1 MSKYQLLGDYA
12 CRLDTKGR
20 LKLPADLLK
29 QLMRGNVHRFVLK
42 KSPDGCLV
50 LYPED
55 VWQEKTKCIEG
66 LNPLIK
72 EERALKRAFYRGAR
86 YVRLDEAGRI
96 LIPQAL
102 LEFAGI
108 ERSVVVLAMGDEVE
122 IWNEAAYR
130 ASEAEDQ
137 RVQEEVPRRIW
148 SSGERG
154 AHDD

>member
-1 MSKYQLLGDYA
+1 MTKYQLLGDYA
-12 CRLDTKGR
+12 CRLDAKGR

-86 YVRLDEAGRI
+86 YVRLDEVGRI
-96 LIPQAL
+96 HIPPAL
-102 LEFAGI
+102 LEYAGI
-108 ERSVVVLAMGDEVE
+108 DRLVMVLAMGDEVE
-122 IWNEAAYR
+122 IWSEAAYR
-130 ASEAEDQ
+130 ASEAEDLK
-137 RVQEEVPRRIW
+137 VQEEVPRRIW
-148 SSGERG
+148 NSGEQG
-154 AHDD
+154 AQND

>member
-12 CRLDTKGR
+12 CRIDVKGR

-29 QLMRGNVHRFVLK
+29 QLMRKDVHRFVLK

-96 LIPQAL
+96 LIPPGL
-102 LEFAGI
+102 LAYAGI
-108 ERSVVVLAMGDEVE
+108 DRSVVVLAMGDEVE
-122 IWNEAAYR
+122 IWSEEAYR
-130 ASEAEDQ
+130 VSEADDQ
-137 RVQEEVPRRIW
+137 RVQEVVPRRIW
-148 SSGERG
+148 SSGEREVHG
-154 AHDD
+154 D